1 MAIRAAD
8 PRLTLRVG
16 AGMMVV
22 VVIAVVYLLFLRD
35 RLFLAPSVSVRVYFH
50 HVGPLK
56 EGAEVIVAGRT
67 VGKITAI
74 RLVPREGLAAGH
86 LLAGTGGVEAIARVY
101 DGRRHMVPENGDF
114 FVASRGI
121 FSERYLEVGPPLDGA
136 EPGRPAY
143 DGMAVLATDPP
154 TMDRVWQNAWDNLQ
168 VAKAFMAEVGPEARS
183 MITAID
189 ELGQT
194 LTDIEPGPGEYDRLR
209 ESVDRAVTEARTL
222 YLALEVG
229 GARPGDLQG
238 LMGRAGIALD
248 QMRTTTRQLR
258 VRLAEIDDDVARM
271 RGRIDKATPGLEMK
285 IRLALRA
292 ADGALERLE
301 KLQTKVA
308 DLMGII
314 ERGEGTIGRI
324 ANDPEFPE
332 DAKELGKILKRTP
345 ARVVGHPQDEYD
357 P

>member
-22 VVIAVVYLLFLRD
+22 LVIAIVYLLFLRD
-35 RLFLAPSVSVRVYFH
+35 RLFLGPSVNVRVYFH

-67 VGKITAI
+67 VGKITSI
-74 RLVPREGLAAGH
+74 RLVPREGLRDGH
-86 LLAGTGGVEAIARVY
+86 VLAGAGGVEAIARIY
-101 DGRRHMVPENGDF
+101 DGRRHMVPVNGDF
-114 FVASRGI
+114 FVSSRGI

-136 EPGRPAY
+136 EPGAPAF
-143 DGMAVLATDPP
+143 DGMEVLATDPP
-154 TMDRVWQNAWDNLQ
+154 TMDRVWQDAWDNLQ
-168 VAKAFMAEVGPEARS
+168 IAKVFMAEVGPEARS
-183 MITAID
+183 LFAVID
-189 ELGQT
+189 ELGAT
-194 LTDIEPGPGEYDRLR
+194 ITDIEPGPGEYDRLR
-209 ESVDRAVTEARTL
+209 ASVDRAVTEARTM

-229 GARPGDLQG
+229 GATPADIRG
-238 LMGRAGIALD
+238 LMARARIALD
-248 QMRTTTRQLR
+248 QMGATTRTLR
-258 VRLAEIDDDVARM
+258 VRLAEIDGDFSRM
-271 RGRIDKATPGLEMK
+271 RGRIDKASPGLELK
-285 IRLALRA
+285 VRLALRA

-301 KLQTKVA
+301 RLQAKVS

-345 ARVVGHPQDEYD
+345 ARVVGHPQDEYE